1 MDFKMRPETS
11 RLKKKNK
18 KTKRTNKNIAQLT
31 LGFLGQTSDPVLLSL
46 NVWVWCCGDCSAV
59 MNVRP
64 SFMQCSTVVMKDSK
78 QKAGAA
84 VKSAVCHLS
93 AFNAPL

>member
-1 MDFKMRPETS
+1 M
-11 RLKKKNK
+11 
-18 KTKRTNKNIAQLT
+18 T
-31 LGFLGQTSDPVLLSL
+31 LGFLGQTSDPVLISL
-46 NVWVWCCGDCSAV
+46 NVWCCGDCSAV

-78 QKAGAA
+78 QKTGAA

-93 AFNAPL
+93 AFNASL